1 MKDKER
7 MEWIERAREIHEKDG
22 RVEIDDNAKVSEG
35 DDPGVYVQAWVWVDA
50 PEE

>member
-1 MKDKER
+1 MKYEER
-7 MEWIERAREIHEKDG
+7 MEWVERARARHEKEG
-22 RVEIDDNAKVSEG
+22 LVEIDDNAEVSKG